1 MTGMPETSRAGS
13 RLFAADVRLVALGT
27 LSTGGEAGTVLESV
41 RDHLVS
47 VEVTRINTGPSHYTI
62 TLNNWDNAI
71 AARRDAQQERWPP
84 FKFNDFGTF
93 EFGMRLRLD
102 VRYWPDAAPQAS
114 EMVQAAHSWV
124 PMIAGPITDMRFS
137 FSANEGAQ
145 LTLTGEDDLFPLKNR
160 SEEKVTYR
168 RKTEKFIIEDVLR
181 RAHYPL
187 ALRPPQVSLPAFF
200 ENAGNGINDN
210 LQDGQSYLEY
220 LQKFAKR
227 YDCELFVE
235 FDDLSSSAPEVG
247 LHFEPARSRVSP
259 NENLRRLF
267 VLERGKNLVA
277 FSPTFKVLDQ
287 YTEVK
292 VKGRHRV
299 RSRPE
304 LVRQPASPSIVSDEL
319 YHDAALGDGALTPGP
334 DVRVHYLSHYFN
346 ADLARNAH
354 HLPNQTNIDEERAR
368 AMAETVMRQKARE
381 FMNITG
387 TTVGMPLLRPGI
399 YVEIRRMRQP
409 FDGFYY
415 IERTV
420 SRYGNDGFTN
430 QFTARRP
437 GMQLPPY
444 T

>member
-1 MTGMPETSRAGS
+1 MTSMPEAGRAGG
-13 RLFAADVRLVALGT
+13 RLFAADARLVQLGAL
-27 LSTGGEAGTVLESV
+27 SAGGEAGTVLDAV
-41 RDHLVS
+41 RDHVVS
-47 VEVTRINTGPSHYTI
+47 VEVTRVNTGPSHYAI
-62 TLNNWDNAI
+62 TLNNWENAI
-71 AARRDAQQERWPP
+71 AARRDAQQETWPP
-84 FKFNDFGTF
+84 FKFNDFDTF
-93 EFGMRLRLD
+93 EFGMRLRVD
-102 VRYWPDAAPQAS
+102 VRYWPDASPQAPQT
-114 EMVQAAHSWV
+114 VQAAHSWV

-137 FSANEGAQ
+137 FSATEGAR
-145 LTLTGEDDLFPLKNR
+145 LTLVGEDDLFPLKNR

-168 RKTEKFIIEDVLR
+168 RKTEKFIIEDLLR

-187 ALRPPQVSLPAFF
+187 SLRSPQVDLPGFF
-200 ENAGNGINDN
+200 ENASNGINDN
-210 LQDGQSYLEY
+210 LQDGQSYIEY

-227 YDCELFVE
+227 YDCELYVE
-235 FDDLSSSAPEVG
+235 FDDLSSTAPEVG
-247 LHFEPARSRVSP
+247 FHFEPARSRVSP
-259 NENLRRLF
+259 NDNLRRLY

-304 LVRQPASPSIVSDEL
+304 LVRQPALPAILSDEL
-319 YHDAALGDGALTPGP
+319 HYDTALGDGALTPGP
-334 DVRVHYLSHYFN
+334 DVRVHYLSRYFN
-346 ADLARNAH
+346 GDVARNAH

-368 AMAETVMRQKARE
+368 AMAEAVMRTKSRE
-381 FMNITG
+381 FMSITG

-415 IERTV
+415 IEKTV
-420 SRYGNDGFTN
+420 SRYGNGGFTT

-444 T
+444 N